1 MSEEFPHS
9 WVWRL
14 PSGFGTLD
22 CVPSDQETSAQ
33 PAPQINLIHPRLYH
47 QTQKVAGALAGDSFF
62 RLTSFPY
69 GQVNLLSSHFLI
81 DSVCYLSRFPMMFL
95 CHPPLRTRK
104 PSSKIWRF
112 CHSLLDLPCTGTP
125 SQRNLDASSQSRLA
139 VCDDSSF
146 LSFWSE
152 IGPCESTL
160 DALSGCSSENPH
172 WVLRLCQKPV
182 VGKSLDRE

>member
-1 MSEEFPHS
+1 MSKEFQHS

-14 PSGFGTLD
+14 RSGFGTLD

-33 PAPQINLIHPRLYH
+33 LAPQITLIHHSLYH
-47 QTQKVAGALAGDSFF
+47 QTLKVAGALAGDSFY
-62 RLTSFPY
+62 RLTSAPY
-69 GQVNLLSSHFLI
+69 GQVDLLSSHCLI
-81 DSVCYLSRFPMMFL
+81 DRVCYLSKCPMMFL
-95 CHPPLRTRK
+95 RHPPLRIRK
-104 PSSKIWRF
+104 PSSKTWRF

-125 SQRNLDASSQSRLA
+125 SLRNLDASSQSRLA

-172 WVLRLCQKPV
+172 WVLRLCQKPG
-182 VGKSLDRE
+182 VGKSLGRE